1 MYGGHR
7 IGDNLFSQSLV
18 AVNAETGERVWHYQ
32 TVHHGLWDYDPPAA
46 PILMDI
52 NVEGREIKAVA
63 QLTKQA
69 FVFVFDRE
77 TGEPV
82 WDIEERP
89 YPSPTYPER
98 SQRQPNLFPPSLR
111 RSTCRA
117 LPRESSRLYTGA
129 SRTGAGHRESLRH
142 RALFTPPS
150 IASENGTQGTI
161 QLPGRRAGQTFRE
174 RLSTLRPV
182 CSIFLPSPPPSS
194 RSAAG

>member
-82 WDIEERP
+82 WDIEERQ
-89 YPSPTYPER
+89 YPNPTYPER
-98 SQRQPNLFPPSLR
+98 SLRQPNLSHKPAPFDLQGSTEENLIDFTPELR
-111 RSTCRA
+111 AQALEIAVTTSPGRC
-117 LPRESSRLYTGA
+117 LPRRRLRPKTGL
-129 SRTGAGHRESLRH
+129 RERYSCRD
-142 RALFTPPS
+142 
-150 IASENGTQGTI
+150 
-161 QLPGRRAGQTFRE
+161 RRAGQMFRE

-182 CSIFLPSPPPSS
+182 CSIYLPSPPLRC